1 MPGNIPPEAEREILE
16 RLSRRM
22 RIRAS
27 EVDAILERYGVTGDE
42 AQLQQRYRRQLGQ
55 RLLAGLRDEA
65 GRREVLAVR
74 DGQGGTEYL
83 VVDCCAA
90 TTWSSSPG
98 SATGWGARRRG
109 WTTPSRR

>member
-27 EVDAILERYGVTGDE
+27 EVDAILERYGVAGDQV
-42 AQLQQRYRRQLGQ
+42 QLQQRYRRQMGQ

-83 VVDCCAA
+83 VVDFCNDLEQL
-90 TTWSSSPG
+90 TRLRHRLG
-98 SATGWGARRRG
+98 SQTAGLDIPPRR
-109 WTTPSRR
+109 